1 MKILSLQNKVKYFN
15 EKYDSDLFINLQRL
29 SIEEP
34 NSVEVFV
41 DSDGEIEF
49 EVEFDFFF
57 DNLEKIFGF

>member
-1 MKILSLQNKVKYFN
+1 MKDKYFN
-15 EKYDSDLFINLQRL
+15 EKYDSDLFINLQKL

>member
-1 MKILSLQNKVKYFN
+1 MKD
-15 EKYDSDLFINLQRL
+15 KYDSDLFLNLQRL
-29 SIEEP
+29 SAEEP
-34 NSVEVFV
+34 DYVEVFV

>member
-1 MKILSLQNKVKYFN
+1 MKDKYFN
-15 EKYDSDLFINLQRL
+15 EKYDSDLFINLQKL

-34 NSVEVFV
+34 NYVEVFV

-49 EVEFDFFF
+49 EVQFDFFF

>member
-1 MKILSLQNKVKYFN
+1 MKDKYFN

-57 DNLEKIFGF
+57 ENLEKIFGF

>member
-1 MKILSLQNKVKYFN
+1 MKDKYFN

>member
-1 MKILSLQNKVKYFN
+1 MKDKYFN
-15 EKYDSDLFINLQRL
+15 EKYDSDLFINLQKL

-57 DNLEKIFGF
+57 GNLEKIFGF

>member
-1 MKILSLQNKVKYFN
+1 MKDKYLN

-34 NSVEVFV
+34 SSIEVFV

>member
-1 MKILSLQNKVKYFN
+1 MKDKYFN
-15 EKYDSDLFINLQRL
+15 EKYDSDLFINLQKL

-49 EVEFDFFF
+49 EVQFDFFF